1 MDRYYET
8 AVSATA
14 PDSPVTPLL
23 GFPSSGNPAS
33 GIPATRPGAYWFHMI
48 TESLRNIILAAGNN
62 PDAVDLTL
70 LSKSILDI
78 AQRQIP
84 SATETDEGIA
94 RLATSAE
101 ALSGIG
107 NNTIVTPETM
117 LPAAAHAGMP
127 TGATVNFNV
136 SASGNTYT
144 APADGYF
151 RFSAMSNAAGQQTL
165 VQDDSLSYLSVYSS
179 ATGQTTYI
187 MIPVS
192 NGKALRFTY
201 ASGMTSP
208 TVLFF
213 YSIGALP

>member
-1 MDRYYET
+1 MDRVYES
-8 AVSATA
+8 AVSSTPPTA
-14 PDSPVTPLL
+14 PETPLL
-23 GFPSSGNPAS
+23 GYPTSGNPAT
-33 GIPATRPGAYWFHMI
+33 GIPATIQGAWNIHMI
-48 TESLRNIILAAGNN
+48 MEELRNVIIAAGIE
-62 PDAVDLTL
+62 PDAKDVTQ
-70 LSKSILDI
+70 LSQAILDI